1 MVIGMPTDPTL
12 MELRIAGWTVE
23 EIARTYGVSE
33 LSVRGAFVQHFRRNA
48 GLVRKPVH
56 VSGSITVEIEE
67 Q

>member
-23 EIARTYGVSE
+23 QIAHTYGVSE
-33 LSVRGAFVQHFRRNA
+33 LSVRGAFVQHFRRNID
-48 GLVRKPVH
+48 LVRTPSH
-56 VSGSITVEIEE
+56 IAESDAVSFDT